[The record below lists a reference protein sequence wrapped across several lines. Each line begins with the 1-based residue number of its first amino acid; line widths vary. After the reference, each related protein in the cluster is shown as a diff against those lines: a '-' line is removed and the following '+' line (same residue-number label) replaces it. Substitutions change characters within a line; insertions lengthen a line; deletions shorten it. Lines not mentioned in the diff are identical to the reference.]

1 MEKKIL
7 IESFI
12 NFHAYLYFIFYRQR
26 NELLRIRIICQLYIK
41 KERFK
46 QTKNV
51 NRQITLQHNDSKD
64 KRRKG
69 SVH

>member
-1 MEKKIL
+1 MHIYIL
-7 IESFI
+7 SFTDKEM
-12 NFHAYLYFIFYRQR
+12 NFR
-26 NELLRIRIICQLYIK
+26 EIRIICQFYIK